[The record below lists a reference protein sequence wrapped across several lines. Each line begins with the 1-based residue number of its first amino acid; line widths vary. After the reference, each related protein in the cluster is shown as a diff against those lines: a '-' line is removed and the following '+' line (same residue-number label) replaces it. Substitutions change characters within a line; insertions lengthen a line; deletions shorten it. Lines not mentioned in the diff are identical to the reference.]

1 MSWLLYQYLLTFT
14 SCNYKGNA
22 LTRLFFYQN
31 GLYSALPYIGFW
43 GIINIS
49 GVLADLAQK
58 CLSATFTRKLFDIS
72 GIGIFTGR
80 EINNIHNNIGKK
92 TQQCMI

>member
-1 MSWLLYQYLLTFT
+1 MLLQSY
-14 SCNYKGNA
+14 
-22 LTRLFFYQN
+22 FFFQN

-72 GIGIFTGR
+72 GTSIFTG
-80 EINNIHNNIGKK
+80 NKNKQFPWQVNIGENPTAVYDLAAVK
-92 TQQCMI
+92 